1 MRSPSDRAIL
11 HVDMDM
17 FFVAVELLLRPELR
31 GRPVVVG
38 GDSERGVVA
47 AASYEARRFGVH
59 SAMSSRRAK
68 QLCPQAVF
76 LSGNMSLYADYS
88 SRVFEIFEDF
98 TPLVEGLSL
107 DEAFLDVT
115 GARVV
120 HGEPEEIG
128 RMIRRRVFDDVG
140 LRCSVGVAT
149 SKFVAKLASERAK
162 PRATS
167 SGVKEGVGVFVVEH
181 GTEVEFVRALP
192 VGALWGV
199 GPVTLEK
206 LTRLGI
212 YSVDDLARV
221 PLAAL
226 ASVVGES
233 HAHHL
238 HDLAHAR
245 DDRAVVPDGAAKSVG
260 NEETFLVDVVD
271 RVELRSHLVRLTDS
285 VLTRC
290 RRDGLTPRTL
300 TLKIKY
306 PDFTLITRSKTL
318 DHPVTTVP
326 AAVKVLD
333 DLLAKV
339 DLEPGVRLLGVS
351 GRNFD
356 LEHVQ
361 MSLFDAATVEADTA
375 STLEEAW
382 APATRAIDE
391 IRERF
396 GVRAIRPA
404 STLGDEPAPG
414 GAAWGPNQTDRTD

>member
-1 MRSPSDRAIL
+1 MRTPSDRAIL

-88 SRVFEIFEDF
+88 SRVFEVFEDF

-120 HGEPEEIG
+120 HGEPVEIG
-128 RMIRRRVFDDVG
+128 RMIRQRVFDDVG

-162 PRATS
+162 PRATN
-167 SGVKEGVGVFVVEH
+167 SGVEEGIGVFVVEP
-181 GTEVEFVRALP
+181 GAEVEFVRTLP

-199 GPVTLEK
+199 GPVTLGK

-212 YSVDDLARV
+212 HSVEDLARV
-221 PLAAL
+221 PLEAL
-226 ASVVGES
+226 SSVVGES

-271 RVELRSHLVRLTDS
+271 HAELRSHLVRLTDS

-318 DHPVTTVP
+318 DHPLTTVP

-339 DLEPGVRLLGVS
+339 DLSPGVRLLGVS

-361 MSLFDAATVEADTA
+361 MSLFDVATVEADTPSA
-375 STLEEAW
+375 LEEAW
-382 APATRAIDE
+382 APTTRAIDE

-396 GVRAIRPA
+396 GLRAIRPA
-404 STLGDEPAPG
+404 STLGDEPEPG
-414 GAAWGPNQTDRTD
+414 GAAWGPSQTDRTD

>member
-1 MRSPSDRAIL
+1 MGSPSDRAIL

-17 FFVAVELLLRPELR
+17 FFVAVELLQRPELR

-38 GDSERGVVA
+38 GDSDRGVVA

-76 LSGNMSLYADYS
+76 LPGNMGLYADYS
-88 SRVFEIFEDF
+88 TRVFEIFEDF

-115 GARVV
+115 GARLV
-120 HGEPEEIG
+120 HGTPLEIG
-128 RMIRRRVFDDVG
+128 RKIRRRVFDDVG

-167 SGVKEGVGVFVVEH
+167 RGVEDGIGVFVVES

-212 YSVDDLARV
+212 NVVDDLAQV
-221 PLAAL
+221 PLEAL

-233 HAHHL
+233 HARHL
-238 HDLAHAR
+238 HDLANAR

-260 NEETFLVDVVD
+260 NEETFLVDVVERD
-271 RVELRSHLVRLTDS
+271 ELHAHLVRLADS

-306 PDFTLITRSKTL
+306 PDFSLITRSKTL
-318 DHPVTTVP
+318 DHPVTTMQ

-339 DLEPGVRLLGVS
+339 DLSPGVRLLGVS
-351 GRNFD
+351 ARNFD

-361 MSLFDAATVEADTA
+361 MSLFDSSSIESDAPSA
-375 STLEEAW
+375 LEEAW
-382 APATRAIDE
+382 APTTRAIDE

-396 GVRAIRPA
+396 GSRAIRPA
-404 STLGDEPAPG
+404 SALGDESEPG
-414 GAAWGPNQTDRTD
+414 ESAWGPNRTEGRD

>member
-1 MRSPSDRAIL
+1 MESLTSRAIL

-17 FFVAVELLLRPELR
+17 FFVAVELLQRPELC
-31 GRPVVVG
+31 GLPVVVG
-38 GDSERGVVA
+38 GDSDRGVVA

-76 LSGNMSLYADYS
+76 LPGNMGLYVDYS
-88 SRVFEIFEDF
+88 SRVFAVFEDF

-115 GARVV
+115 GARGV
-120 HGEPEEIG
+120 HGSPVEIG
-128 RMIRRRVFDDVG
+128 RKIRERVLADVG

-149 SKFVAKLASERAK
+149 NKFIAKLASERAK
-162 PRATS
+162 PRATT
-167 SGVKEGVGVFVVEH
+167 SGVSEGVGVHVVEQ
-181 GTEVEFVRALP
+181 GTEIEFVRGLP

-212 YSVDDLARV
+212 NLVNDLAQV
-221 PLAAL
+221 PLEAL
-226 ASVVGES
+226 SSVVGES
-233 HAHHL
+233 HARHL
-238 HDLAHAR
+238 HDLANAR
-245 DDRAVVPDGAAKSVG
+245 DDRAVIPDSAAKSIG

-271 RVELRSHLVRLTDS
+271 RSELRSHLVRLADS

-318 DHPVTTVP
+318 EHAVTTVP

-333 DLLAKV
+333 EMLTKLSTEGQ
-339 DLEPGVRLLGVS
+339 LEPGVRLLGVS
-351 GRNFD
+351 ARNFD
-356 LEHVQ
+356 HEAEQL
-361 MSLFDAATVEADTA
+361 SLFGTG
-375 STLEEAW
+375 LEEAW
-382 APATRAIDE
+382 TPTTRAIDE

-396 GVRAIRPA
+396 GDRAIRPA
-404 STLGDEPAPG
+404 STLGDDPEPG
-414 GAAWGPNQTDRTD
+414 ESAWGPNRTDRSD

>member
-1 MRSPSDRAIL
+1 MRTPNDRAIL

-120 HGEPEEIG
+120 HGEPVEIG
-128 RMIRRRVFDDVG
+128 RMIRQRVFDDVG

-162 PRATS
+162 PRATN
-167 SGVKEGVGVFVVEH
+167 SGVEEGIGVFVVEP
-181 GTEVEFVRALP
+181 GAEVEFVRTLP

-199 GPVTLEK
+199 GPVTLGK

-212 YSVDDLARV
+212 HSVEDLARV
-221 PLAAL
+221 PLEAL
-226 ASVVGES
+226 SSVVGES

-271 RVELRSHLVRLTDS
+271 RAELRSHLVRLTDS

-326 AAVKVLD
+326 AAVKVLE

-339 DLEPGVRLLGVS
+339 DLSPGVRLLGVS

-361 MSLFDAATVEADTA
+361 MSLFDAATVDADTPSA
-375 STLEEAW
+375 LEEAW
-382 APATRAIDE
+382 APTTRAIDE

-396 GVRAIRPA
+396 GSRAIRPA
-404 STLGDEPAPG
+404 STLGDEPEPG
-414 GAAWGPNQTDRTD
+414 GAAWGPSQTDRTD

>member
-1 MRSPSDRAIL
+1 MDSSGSRAIL

-17 FFVAVELLLRPELR
+17 FFVAVELLQRPDLK

-38 GDSERGVVA
+38 GDSDRGVVA

-76 LSGNMSLYADYS
+76 LPGNMSLYADYS
-88 SRVFEIFEDF
+88 SRVFAIFEDF

-115 GARVV
+115 GARLV
-120 HGEPEEIG
+120 HGTPIDIG
-128 RMIRRRVFDDVG
+128 RKIRQRVLDDVG

-167 SGVKEGVGVFVVEH
+167 SGVEEGVGVYVVEQ

-212 YSVDDLARV
+212 HLVEDLARV
-221 PLAAL
+221 PLEAL
-226 ASVVGES
+226 SSVVGES

-238 HDLAHAR
+238 HDLSHAR
-245 DDRAVVPDGAAKSVG
+245 DDRPVVPDGAAKSVG
-260 NEETFLVDVVD
+260 NEETFLVDIVD
-271 RVELRSHLVRLTDS
+271 YAELRSQLVRLTDS
-285 VLTRC
+285 VLSRC
-290 RRDGLTPRTL
+290 RKDELTPRTL

-306 PDFTLITRSKTL
+306 SDFTLITRSKTL
-318 DHPVTTVP
+318 DHAVTTVP
-326 AAVKVLD
+326 AAIKVLEE
-333 DLLAKV
+333 LLAKV
-339 DLEPGVRLLGVS
+339 DITPGVRLLGVS
-351 GRNFD
+351 ARNFD
-356 LEHVQ
+356 LDHAQ
-361 MSLFDAATVEADTA
+361 MSLFDSTDFDADVPSA
-375 STLEEAW
+375 LEEAW

-396 GVRAIRPA
+396 GSRAIRPA
-404 STLGDEPAPG
+404 SALGDDPEPG
-414 GAAWGPNQTDRTD
+414 ESAWGPNQTDRTD

>member
-107 DEAFLDVT
+107 DEAFLDVS

-212 YSVDDLARV
+212 HLVEDLARV

-233 HAHHL
+233 QAHHL

-361 MSLFDAATVEADTA
+361 MSLFDAAMVEADTA

-382 APATRAIDE
+382 VPATRAIDE

-396 GVRAIRPA
+396 GSRAIRPA
-404 STLGDEPAPG
+404 SALGDDPEPG
-414 GAAWGPNQTDRTD
+414 ESAWGPNQTDRTD